1 MELLLRRMLPRF
13 SDVLTSYLRRNQYN
27 YLFFTCCAEFT
38 YAYQKYLIGDRLRSV
53 FNTQNRHTIPIY
65 PARSPISSPPRLIKH
80 FVDEAIGQL
89 ASEKGAHNSGRLDG
103 ILYALQA
110 SINLMVELESSFPT
124 KLWRREPV
132 YRDSVILIFEI
143 IICLQ
148 FDLTLEN
155 YTGVPSSS
163 LQAYRLDHHS
173 SIANCEEIIEQL
185 KLQLKTDNSLAP
197 SNICSIINYLSDELT
212 VAKTSR
218 FTQAIQNLQR
228 RQDYKDMVAEG
239 MDSEASSITSPLQ
252 VNSEEES
259 GDEESMVWREYNTT
273 TPSVVGSVD
282 TPEELP
288 RYKSFSDTSNRG
300 MMLAQFAAGFL
311 EDSFEDGKHAASES
325 GSSARGSRICR
336 PAAPAPSPSPGIS
349 V

>member
-38 YAYQKYLIGDRLRSV
+38 YAYQKYLIAERLRSV
-53 FNTQNRHTIPIY
+53 FNTQNRHTIPIH
-65 PARSPISSPPRLIKH
+65 PAWSPIALPPKLVKH
-80 FVDEAIGQL
+80 FVDEATVQL

-110 SINLMVELESSFPT
+110 SINLMVELESLFPT
-124 KLWRREPV
+124 KLWHREQV
-132 YRDSVILIFEI
+132 YRDSVLLIFEC

-163 LQAYRLDHHS
+163 LQTYRLDHYS

-185 KLQLKTDNSLAP
+185 KVQLKTDNSLAP
-197 SNICSIINYLSDELT
+197 RNIGGIINYLYDELT
-212 VAKTSR
+212 VARTSR
-218 FTQAIQNLQR
+218 FVQDIRNLQR

-239 MDSEASSITSPLQ
+239 VDSEASSINSPLP
-252 VNSEEES
+252 VNCEEES
-259 GDEESMVWREYNTT
+259 GDEESMVWRNQYIA

-288 RYKSFSDTSNRG
+288 RYESFSQISRG
-300 MMLAQFAAGFL
+300 MMLPPFTYSLLGDNS
-311 EDSFEDGKHAASES
+311 EGGRHAASES
-325 GSSARGSRICR
+325 GSSAHGSRICR
-336 PAAPAPSPSPGIS
+336 PAAPAPSPSPSIS